1 MLTVCGERIKN
12 FELEETLNLVIKW
25 ILPIVQAVISVVLLY
40 LVITGGF
47 LPGTYMALIAGL
59 VAVLFVITFM
69 LMRSSKSAV
78 RIIGAVLAI
87 LASGVLL
94 TGAFYVHRVLK
105 TLDRVSE
112 EKAQVSTFVVT
123 VESGNAAQ
131 TIEDTSGY
139 RFGLLSDMD
148 EELTEKICGEIA
160 GANGDAGAG
169 TSGAVEEG
177 ANGAADDGAN
187 ESAEA
192 NANEDLNASLSGLHT
207 ESFESPA
214 VMAQALLDGEI
225 DACVFNKA
233 YTDML
238 DEIIEG
244 YSSKTRVIYEM
255 EIVSA
260 PAEGAGANG
269 ISAGEASA
277 EGDTAGNITGDTTEN
292 TESAASS
299 DIALTEKPF
308 TVLISGI
315 DVRGAIT
322 TTSRSD
328 VNILMTVNPKMHK
341 ILLTTTPRDYYVYIP
356 EVSGDMRDKLTHA
369 GIYGVKASMRT
380 LGNLYDIEVSDY
392 IRINF
397 DSVIRL
403 VDALG
408 GVEVNSDYAFTTRN
422 GKYSFNEG
430 TNHLNGEQAL
440 AFSRERYAFKDGDN
454 QRGRNQ
460 MAVLTAMLNKL
471 QSPALLKNPGEVL
484 DVVGESMQTSFTRD
498 EITGLISWQLS
509 EGQSWEITR
518 QAVSGH
524 GDSQQTYSMKGTNL
538 YVMWPDEESV
548 AEASEKIKEITE
560 EQ

>member
-1 MLTVCGERIKN
+1 M
-12 FELEETLNLVIKW
+12 NLVIKW
-25 ILPIVQAVISVVLLY
+25 VLPIIQAVISVVLLY

-78 RIIGAVLAI
+78 RIVGAVLAI

-94 TGAFYVHRVLK
+94 TGAFYIHRVLK
-105 TLDRVSE
+105 TLDQVSE
-112 EKAQVSTFVVT
+112 EKAQVSTYVVT

-131 TIEDTSGY
+131 TIEDTTGY
-139 RFGLLSDMD
+139 RFGLLTDMD
-148 EELTEKICGEIA
+148 AELTEKICGEIA
-160 GANGDAGAG
+160 GANGDGGA
-169 TSGAVEEG
+169 
-177 ANGAADDGAN
+177 GAN
-187 ESAEA
+187 EGAGESSLLTEA
-192 NANEDLNASLSGLHT
+192 
-207 ESFESPA
+207 FESPA
-214 VMAQALLDGEI
+214 AMAQALLDGEI

-255 EIVSA
+255 EIESA

-269 ISAGEASA
+269 TSAGEVSA
-277 EGDTAGNITGDTTEN
+277 EGDTTGNAV
-292 TESAASS
+292 SASS
-299 DIALTEKPF
+299 GDIALTEKPF

-328 VNILMTVNPKMHK
+328 VNILMTVNPKTHK

-369 GIYGVKASMRT
+369 GIYGVEASMRT

-408 GVEVNSDYAFTTRN
+408 GVDVNSDYAFTTN
-422 GKYSFNEG
+422 GGGYSFNEG
-430 TNHLNGEQAL
+430 INHLNGEQAL

-460 MAVLTAMLNKL
+460 MVVLTAMLNKL

-524 GDSQQTYSMKGTNL
+524 GDKQQTYSMKGTNL

-548 AEASEKIKEITE
+548 VEAAEKIKEITE
-560 EQ
+560 

>member
-1 MLTVCGERIKN
+1 M
-12 FELEETLNLVIKW
+12 NLVIKW
-25 ILPIVQAVISVVLLY
+25 VLPIVQAVISVVLLY

-69 LMRSSKSAV
+69 LMRSSKSAM
-78 RIIGAVLAI
+78 RIVGAVLAI

-94 TGAFYVHRVLK
+94 TGAFYIHRVLK
-105 TLDRVSE
+105 TLDQVSE

-148 EELTEKICGEIA
+148 AELAEKICGEIA
-160 GANGDAGAG
+160 GANGDGGA
-169 TSGAVEEG
+169 
-177 ANGAADDGAN
+177 GAN
-187 ESAEA
+187 EGAGESSLLTEA
-192 NANEDLNASLSGLHT
+192 
-207 ESFESPA
+207 FESPA
-214 VMAQALLDGEI
+214 AMAQALLDGEI

-255 EIVSA
+255 EFESA
-260 PAEGAGANG
+260 SAEGAGANG
-269 ISAGEASA
+269 TSAGEASA
-277 EGDTAGNITGDTTEN
+277 EADTSGSIAGDSTGN
-292 TESAASS
+292 TESAASG

-369 GIYGVKASMRT
+369 GIYGVEASMRT

-408 GVEVNSDYAFTTRN
+408 GVDVNSDYAFTTN
-422 GKYSFNEG
+422 GGGYSFNEG
-430 TNHLNGEQAL
+430 INHLNGEQAL

-471 QSPALLKNPGEVL
+471 QSPALLKNPGKVL

-518 QAVSGH
+518 QAVRGH
-524 GDSQQTYSMKGTNL
+524 GDKQQTYSMKGTNL

-548 AEASEKIKEITE
+548 AEASEKIKEIAE